1 MLIVPW
7 QDTSCLSIE
16 MARETAH
23 EFPAAQVLMDLA
35 VNRPVRTRSKS
46 DDVNLHVCFDKK
58 LKQNALNNFL
68 MSHTPYRCSLGRPKE
83 TLNAKRRTKA
93 ASLEVSLPKIPPVS
107 ESLTGRTLT
116 PEDVTRQ
123 QITKRL
129 IDLESEEEEEE
140 EEEQS
145 NFFSCKSVK
154 EDHSP
159 SEARPAIDSR
169 KESRSRNLPLILKK
183 GNCPSCLRTDNKSE
197 KSLDK
202 LPSEQNYS
210 PAKTGSDLG
219 NQDTK
224 SSRDKQSNTTVME
237 DGARI
242 TVIQQR
248 LFIEVFMPRTS

>member
-1 MLIVPW
+1 
-7 QDTSCLSIE
+7 
-16 MARETAH
+16 MARETTH
-23 EFPAAQVLMDLA
+23 EFPAAQVFMDLA
-35 VNRPVRTRSKS
+35 VNRPVRTRSKG
-46 DDVNLHVCFDKK
+46 DGVNLHVCFDKK

-83 TLNAKRRTKA
+83 ILNAKRRTEA
-93 ASLEVSLPKIPPVS
+93 ASSEVSLPKIP

-116 PEDVTRQ
+116 PEDGPRQ
-123 QITKRL
+123 QTTKRL
-129 IDLESEEEEEE
+129 IDLESEEEEE
-140 EEEQS
+140 QC
-145 NFFSCKSVK
+145 NFLSCKSVK
-154 EDHSP
+154 EDHSH
-159 SEARPAIDSR
+159 SAARPTIDSR
-169 KESRSRNLPLILKK
+169 KESRSRRLPLILKK

-202 LPSEQNYS
+202 LPNGQDYS

-219 NQDTK
+219 NENK
-224 SSRDKQSNTTVME
+224 SSRDKESTTVME

>member
-1 MLIVPW
+1 
-7 QDTSCLSIE
+7 
-16 MARETAH
+16 MARETTH
-23 EFPAAQVLMDLA
+23 EFPAAQVFMDLA
-35 VNRPVRTRSKS
+35 VNRPFRTRSKG
-46 DDVNLHVCFDKK
+46 DGVNLHVCFDKK

-83 TLNAKRRTKA
+83 ILNAKRRTKA
-93 ASLEVSLPKIPPVS
+93 ASSEVSLPKIP

-116 PEDVTRQ
+116 PGDGPRQ
-123 QITKRL
+123 QTTKRL
-129 IDLESEEEEEE
+129 IDLESEEEEE
-140 EEEQS
+140 QC
-145 NFFSCKSVK
+145 NFLSCKSVK
-154 EDHSP
+154 EDHRHSA
-159 SEARPAIDSR
+159 ARPTIDSR
-169 KESRSRNLPLILKK
+169 KESRSRRLPLILKK

-202 LPSEQNYS
+202 LPNGQDYS

-219 NQDTK
+219 NENK
-224 SSRDKQSNTTVME
+224 SSRDKESTTVME

>member
-1 MLIVPW
+1 
-7 QDTSCLSIE
+7 
-16 MARETAH
+16 MARETTH
-23 EFPAAQVLMDLA
+23 EFPAAQVFMDLA
-35 VNRPVRTRSKS
+35 VNRPVRTRSKG
-46 DDVNLHVCFDKK
+46 DGVNLHVCFDKK

-83 TLNAKRRTKA
+83 ILNAKRRTKA
-93 ASLEVSLPKIPPVS
+93 ASSEVSLPKIP

-116 PEDVTRQ
+116 PEDGPRQ
-123 QITKRL
+123 QTTKRL
-129 IDLESEEEEEE
+129 IDLESEEEEE
-140 EEEQS
+140 QC
-145 NFFSCKSVK
+145 NFLSCKSVK
-154 EDHSP
+154 EDHRHSA
-159 SEARPAIDSR
+159 ARPTIDSR
-169 KESRSRNLPLILKK
+169 KESRSRRLPLILKK

-202 LPSEQNYS
+202 LPNGQDYS

-219 NQDTK
+219 NENK
-224 SSRDKQSNTTVME
+224 SSRDKESTTVME

>member
-7 QDTSCLSIE
+7 QDTSCLESIE
-16 MARETAH
+16 MARETTH
-23 EFPAAQVLMDLA
+23 EFPTAQVLMDLA

-46 DDVNLHVCFDKK
+46 DGVNLHVCFDKK
-58 LKQNALNNFL
+58 VKQNALNNFL

-93 ASLEVSLPKIPPVS
+93 ASLEVSLPKIPS

-116 PEDVTRQ
+116 PEDVARP

-129 IDLESEEEEEE
+129 IDLESEEEE

-154 EDHSP
+154 EDRSP

-219 NQDTK
+219 NQETK
-224 SSRDKQSNTTVME
+224 SSRDKNTTVME

>member
-1 MLIVPW
+1 M
-7 QDTSCLSIE
+7 E
-16 MARETAH
+16 MARETTH
-23 EFPAAQVLMDLA
+23 EFPAAQVFMDLA
-35 VNRPVRTRSKS
+35 VNRPVRTRSKG
-46 DDVNLHVCFDKK
+46 DGVNLHVCFDKK

-83 TLNAKRRTKA
+83 ILNAKRRTKA
-93 ASLEVSLPKIPPVS
+93 ASSEVSLPKIP

-116 PEDVTRQ
+116 PEDGPRQ
-123 QITKRL
+123 QTTKRL
-129 IDLESEEEEEE
+129 IDLESEEEEE
-140 EEEQS
+140 QC
-145 NFFSCKSVK
+145 NFLSCKSVK
-154 EDHSP
+154 EDHSH
-159 SEARPAIDSR
+159 SAARPTIDSR
-169 KESRSRNLPLILKK
+169 KESRSRRLPLILKK

-202 LPSEQNYS
+202 LPNGQDYS

-219 NQDTK
+219 NENK
-224 SSRDKQSNTTVME
+224 SSRDKESTTVME

>member
-16 MARETAH
+16 MARETTH

-35 VNRPVRTRSKS
+35 VNRPVRTRSKC
-46 DDVNLHVCFDKK
+46 DGVNLHVCFDKK

-83 TLNAKRRTKA
+83 TLYAKRRTKA
-93 ASLEVSLPKIPPVS
+93 ASSEVSLPKIPPVS
-107 ESLTGRTLT
+107 ESLTGRART
-116 PEDVTRQ
+116 PEDVPRQ
-123 QITKRL
+123 QTTKRL
-129 IDLESEEEEEE
+129 IDLESEEEEE
-140 EEEQS
+140 QC
-145 NFFSCKSVK
+145 NFLSCRSVK
-154 EDHSP
+154 EDHSHT
-159 SEARPAIDSR
+159 EARPTIDSR

-183 GNCPSCLRTDNKSE
+183 GNCPSCLRTDKSE
-197 KSLDK
+197 KSLDN
-202 LPSEQNYS
+202 LPDGQNYS

-219 NQDTK
+219 NQEK
-224 SSRDKQSNTTVME
+224 KSSSRDKESTTVME

-242 TVIQQR
+242 TIIQQR

>member
-1 MLIVPW
+1 
-7 QDTSCLSIE
+7 
-16 MARETAH
+16 MARETTH
-23 EFPAAQVLMDLA
+23 EFPAAQVFMDLA
-35 VNRPVRTRSKS
+35 VNRPVRTRSKG
-46 DDVNLHVCFDKK
+46 DGVNLHVCFDKK

-83 TLNAKRRTKA
+83 ILNAKRRTKA
-93 ASLEVSLPKIPPVS
+93 ASSEVSLPKIP

-116 PEDVTRQ
+116 PEDGPRQ
-123 QITKRL
+123 QTTKRL
-129 IDLESEEEEEE
+129 IDLESEEEEE
-140 EEEQS
+140 QC
-145 NFFSCKSVK
+145 NFLSCKSVK
-154 EDHSP
+154 EDHSH
-159 SEARPAIDSR
+159 SAARPTIDSR
-169 KESRSRNLPLILKK
+169 KESRSRRLPLILKK

-202 LPSEQNYS
+202 LPNGQDYS

-219 NQDTK
+219 NENK
-224 SSRDKQSNTTVME
+224 SSRDKESTTVME

>member
-1 MLIVPW
+1 
-7 QDTSCLSIE
+7 
-16 MARETAH
+16 MARETTH
-23 EFPAAQVLMDLA
+23 EFPAAQVFMDLA
-35 VNRPVRTRSKS
+35 VNRPFRTRSKG
-46 DDVNLHVCFDKK
+46 DGVNLHVCFDKK

-83 TLNAKRRTKA
+83 ILNAKRRTKA
-93 ASLEVSLPKIPPVS
+93 ASSEVSLPKIP

-116 PEDVTRQ
+116 PEDGPRQ
-123 QITKRL
+123 QTTKRL
-129 IDLESEEEEEE
+129 IDLESEEEEE
-140 EEEQS
+140 QC
-145 NFFSCKSVK
+145 NFLSCKSVK
-154 EDHSP
+154 EDHSH
-159 SEARPAIDSR
+159 SAARPTIDSR
-169 KESRSRNLPLILKK
+169 KESRSRRLPLILKK

-202 LPSEQNYS
+202 LPNGQDYS

-219 NQDTK
+219 NENK
-224 SSRDKQSNTTVME
+224 SSRDKESTTVME

>member
-1 MLIVPW
+1 
-7 QDTSCLSIE
+7 
-16 MARETAH
+16 MARETTH
-23 EFPAAQVLMDLA
+23 EFPAAQVFMDLA
-35 VNRPVRTRSKS
+35 VNRPVRTRSKG
-46 DDVNLHVCFDKK
+46 DGVNLHVCFDKK

-83 TLNAKRRTKA
+83 ILNAKRRTKA
-93 ASLEVSLPKIPPVS
+93 ASSEVSLPKIP

-116 PEDVTRQ
+116 PEDGPRQ
-123 QITKRL
+123 QTTKRL
-129 IDLESEEEEEE
+129 IDLENEE
-140 EEEQS
+140 EEEQC
-145 NFFSCKSVK
+145 NFLSCKSVK
-154 EDHSP
+154 EDHSH
-159 SEARPAIDSR
+159 SAARPTIDSR
-169 KESRSRNLPLILKK
+169 KESRSRRLPLILKK

-202 LPSEQNYS
+202 LPNGQDYS

-219 NQDTK
+219 NENK
-224 SSRDKQSNTTVME
+224 SSRDKESTTVME

>member
-1 MLIVPW
+1 
-7 QDTSCLSIE
+7 
-16 MARETAH
+16 MARETTH
-23 EFPAAQVLMDLA
+23 EFPATQVFMDLA
-35 VNRPVRTRSKS
+35 VNRPFRTRSKG
-46 DDVNLHVCFDKK
+46 DGVNLHVCFDKK

-83 TLNAKRRTKA
+83 ILNAKRRTKA
-93 ASLEVSLPKIPPVS
+93 ASSEVSLPKIP

-116 PEDVTRQ
+116 PEDGPRQ
-123 QITKRL
+123 QTTKRL
-129 IDLESEEEEEE
+129 IDLESEEEEE
-140 EEEQS
+140 QC
-145 NFFSCKSVK
+145 NFLSCKSVK
-154 EDHSP
+154 EDHSH
-159 SEARPAIDSR
+159 SAARPTIDSR
-169 KESRSRNLPLILKK
+169 KESRSRRLPLILKK

-202 LPSEQNYS
+202 LPNGQDYS

-219 NQDTK
+219 NENK
-224 SSRDKQSNTTVME
+224 SSRDKESTTVME